1 MIPVL
6 LVFRTLACRLV
17 PILVDLEDRTGLRI
31 DIILILEALVE
42 ELHLVDQ
49 AAVLVV
55 DLGLQVLCFLFTLSV

>member
-1 MIPVL
+1 M

-42 ELHLVDQ
+42 ELHLVDKRI
-49 AAVLVV
+49 LK
-55 DLGLQVLCFLFTLSV
+55 GLILNP